1 MIKRTALGLMLLFS
15 TSCAPV
21 LVGGLIMKSSKSKG
35 QQQEFMSQLQ
45 RTNME
50 REQKGL
56 RPLDWCSEAYRFD
69 RGWATKDVSCAKRIE
84 AYEAGNSSV
93 LDGSSLPVARPD
105 STVVPDSLAKAR

>member
-1 MIKRTALGLMLLFS
+1 MMNRGVLGLTLLL
-15 TSCAPV
+15 TAACVPV
-21 LVGGLIMKSSKSKG
+21 IAGALIVKGSKSKG

-69 RGWATKDVSCAKRIE
+69 KGWAMRDVSCAKRIE
-84 AYEAGNSSV
+84 AYEAGDSAV
-93 LDGSSLPVARPD
+93 LDGSSLPAVRPD
-105 STVVPDSLAKAR
+105 STIAADSAVKKP